1 MGATGGS
8 RRRVDRAI
16 RILRRAARAD
26 PSPRTNMPRYAGNL
40 ANALRQRYAI
50 TRHAGDRDA
59 AIELYHR
66 ACTEGLEA
74 ATGVAFYAARD
85 WAGWAATRRAWT
97 EAVAASESGLRAM
110 ERLLLVQIARRDQE
124 AWLRE
129 AQAVPALAGYAY
141 AGAGDREGAVTAIE
155 RGRAVLWAG
164 AVPGLDRLGRPDLVE
179 RYRKVAARL
188 APVRGTSGPEPQ

>member
-1 MGATGGS
+1 
-8 RRRVDRAI
+8 
-16 RILRRAARAD
+16 
-26 PSPRTNMPRYAGNL
+26 
-40 ANALRQRYAI
+40 
-50 TRHAGDRDA
+50 
-59 AIELYHR
+59 
-66 ACTEGLEA
+66 
-74 ATGVAFYAARD
+74 
-85 WAGWAATRRAWT
+85 
-97 EAVAASESGLRAM
+97 M